1 MQCIQDTSQL
11 EGVFTSLEWDGLA
24 PDSSFAGLPRVL
36 GHRPRI
42 AVGEE
47 HRHCCGASGIELVA
61 VQPDDPALPEQARRS
76 LRDLAPGHAIAAI
89 ALSELAGG
97 WIAMPGVNLRIV
109 TTADLGDDRTVAISL
124 ADAVALLQAPGGDR
138 LLVRT
143 TVICEGMPDAVPPG
157 WQVMAGSAA

>member
-61 VQPDDPALPEQARRS
+61 VQPDDPALSEQERRS

-89 ALSELAGG
+89 VICVGRSLARG
-97 WIAMPGVNLRIV
+97 MPSPFRSGISTIGTVTSTAV
-109 TTADLGDDRTVAISL
+109 TTN
-124 ADAVALLQAPGGDR
+124 
-138 LLVRT
+138 
-143 TVICEGMPDAVPPG
+143 
-157 WQVMAGSAA
+157 